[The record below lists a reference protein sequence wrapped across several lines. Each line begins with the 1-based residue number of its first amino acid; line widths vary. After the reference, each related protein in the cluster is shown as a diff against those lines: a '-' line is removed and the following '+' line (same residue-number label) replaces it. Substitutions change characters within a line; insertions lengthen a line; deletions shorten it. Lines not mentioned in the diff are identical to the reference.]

1 MDPVVDFLVNI
12 IENVLGELLARLLES
27 LGRRAGRKD
36 PGKEIA
42 TPETALAA
50 AIKRSV
56 REMPPELFAG
66 IGEQDLRAAAEQVRA
81 CLAAASPITVGEAI
95 AAGLR
100 CADLEQIIREKAGRR
115 PRGTANEAGPGDAVE
130 RVFDLLL
137 ARISGALMEELRRLP
152 QFQLK
157 LVEATYLETLAVHQS
172 LRELAGADARGWAA
186 AAARYEHRHYE
197 HIAEFLGRFE
207 LFGVV
212 RGRAPRKQTFR
223 DAYVSPAVARAGGS
237 AQDPAYDDELTGAG
251 VGALSAFA
259 DFRRVLL
266 RGGAGI
272 GKTTL
277 LQWIAADRSAGQ
289 LRGEPDS
296 WGECVPFL
304 IRLRDFAGRPM
315 PGVEELPAA
324 TAPAIAGER
333 PPGWATAKFLTGA
346 ALLLVD
352 GVDEV
357 PAEQRQQVRDW
368 LESLAL
374 AYPEARYVVTV
385 RPFAVPRD
393 WLADAR
399 FEPFDLLPLSP
410 KGIRDFLACWH
421 DAARREY
428 GQDPETQQWLDRCEA
443 SLAVLMSTRPELRRL
458 AESPLLCGL
467 LCALYQDRDME
478 LPRDRKSLFDEAL
491 KLLLERWDQ
500 QRGVRVE
507 GDARLDL
514 EEQIT
519 LLQRLAYSMVLNQE
533 QVVADAD
540 AVRRIAHAM
549 RGLKSRDL
557 TPDKVLAH
565 LLERTGLLQEPGDGQ
580 VQFVHRTFRD
590 YLAAKEAVDSG
601 LLAHLVEHA
610 HLDQWH
616 EVLIMA
622 VAHARPGER
631 EEVLGRLISGSSA
644 AAHADPRVR
653 DRLRLLAA
661 ACLDQASVMR
671 SDGMRET
678 VQAAAA
684 RLIPPTTFEDAEYLA
699 RAGRFVL
706 DLLPGPEGLTEHQA
720 ACVVRAI
727 AMIGGTESL
736 DRLGRFSEANQPM
749 VIDELMR
756 AWRVATA
763 PEEYAR
769 TVLAEI
775 EFGDPE
781 VTLRGWHRF
790 RYLNHLARLRSLR
803 CVGDFTP
810 LTPVAGLPR
819 LRRLTLDNNLVLRDL
834 APLADA
840 PALESLHLIWCTVLR
855 DLTPL
860 NRVGRLR
867 TLHLTACK
875 LVQGYAPLAGCTVE
889 ALSLHLM
896 EHCDLAS
903 LAGARISDLTIR
915 DRRLARGL
923 HVVPA
928 ELPLRRLAVD
938 NLPQD
943 RDLRGVERWPGLEFL
958 ACRDVPGDEEIAR
971 LKTLPKLAEITVW
984 DPADEARVAMLR
996 EALPGAVVSAVVG
1009 GR

>member
-1 MDPVVDFLVNI
+1 MDPVVEFIINI
-12 IENVLGELLARLLES
+12 IENVLGELVARVLEA
-27 LGRRAGRKD
+27 LGRRARSVD
-36 PGKEIA
+36 VA
-42 TPETALAA
+42 TPDTALAA
-50 AIKRSV
+50 AIKRGV
-56 REMPPELFAG
+56 RELPSDAFAG
-66 IGEQDLRAAAEQVRA
+66 IDEQDIRAAAEEVRA
-81 CLAAASPITVGEAI
+81 CLAAAAPLTVDEVI

-100 CADLEQIIREKAGRR
+100 HADLEQIIRERAGRH
-115 PRGTANEAGPGDAVE
+115 PRGTEPGDAVE

-137 ARISGALMEELRRLP
+137 GQISGALMEELRRLP
-152 QFQLK
+152 QFQLQ
-157 LVEATYLETLAVHQS
+157 LIEATFLQTVAVHRS
-172 LRELAGADARGWAA
+172 LREIAGSDARGWAA
-186 AAARYEHRHYE
+186 AAARYERRHHE
-197 HIAEFLGRFE
+197 HVAEFLGRFE

-237 AQDPAYDDELTGAG
+237 AQGPDYDDELTGAG
-251 VGALSAFA
+251 LGALSAFA

-266 RGGAGI
+266 RGSAGI

-277 LQWIAADRSAGQ
+277 LQWIAADRSACQ

-304 IRLRDFAGRPM
+304 IRLRDFAGRQLPE
-315 PGVEELPAA
+315 VEQLPAA

-346 ALLLVD
+346 ALLLID

-357 PAEQRQQVRDW
+357 PAEQRQQVHDW

-428 GQDPETQQWLDRCEA
+428 GQDSETQQWLDQCEA
-443 SLAVLMSTRPELRRL
+443 NLAVLMSTRTELRRL

-500 QRGVRVE
+500 QRGVRLE
-507 GDARLDL
+507 GDVQLDL
-514 EEQIT
+514 EEQIA

-540 AVRRIAHAM
+540 AVRRIEHAM
-549 RGLKSRDL
+549 RGLRSRGL
-557 TPDKVLAH
+557 TPDKVLMH

-590 YLAAKEAVDSG
+590 YLAAKEAVESG
-601 LLAHLVEHA
+601 FLGHLVEHA

-622 VAHARPGER
+622 VAHARPAER

-644 AAHADPRVR
+644 AAHGDPRVR
-653 DRLRLLAA
+653 DRLHLLAA
-661 ACLDQASVMR
+661 ACLDQASVMQ
-671 SDGMRET
+671 SDGMRGT
-678 VQAAAA
+678 VEAAAA

-706 DLLPGPEGLTEHQA
+706 DLLPGPQGLTEHEA
-720 ACVVRAI
+720 ACVVRTI

-736 DRLGRFSEANQPM
+736 DRLGRFAEVNQPM

-756 AWRVATA
+756 AWRVAAA

-781 VTLRGWHRF
+781 VTLRGWHRLQ
-790 RYLNHLARLRSLR
+790 YADHLTKLRSLR

-810 LTPVAGLPR
+810 LTPISGLPQ

-834 APLADA
+834 SPLADA
-840 PALESLHLIWCTVLR
+840 PALESLHLVWCTVLR
-855 DLTPL
+855 DLSPL
-860 NRVGRLR
+860 RRFQRLH

-875 LVQGYAPLAGCTVE
+875 LVQSYTPLVECTVE
-889 ALSLHLM
+889 SLSLHLM
-896 EHCDLAS
+896 EHCDLTS
-903 LAGARISDLTIR
+903 LAGAQISDLTIR

-923 HVVPA
+923 HIVPA
-928 ELPLRRLAVD
+928 ELPLRRLALD

-943 RDLRGVERWPGLEFL
+943 RDLRGVERWRGLESL
-958 ACRDVPGDEEIAR
+958 ACRDVPHDEEIAQ
-971 LKTLPKLAEITVW
+971 LQKLPQLAALTVW
-984 DPADEARVAMLR
+984 DPADDTRVAALR
-996 EALPGAVVSAVVG
+996 AALPEVAVTVMVT